1 MDIDNEDNIRQPDEV
16 VREQLLED
24 TRSDYEKDIEEAIY
38 YTFQIYDFHMCEFHK
53 FLIMVAAITA
63 IIEQSKH
70 IKHTLALCSLPIWK
84 VIVIIDFVANVL
96 SQVIIA
102 YKFPT
107 LFMSFM
113 SVKIP
118 LVQAILKDIYST
130 ITE

>member
-1 MDIDNEDNIRQPDEV
+1 MYTNQ
-16 VREQLLED
+16 
-24 TRSDYEKDIEEAIY
+24 IY
-38 YTFQIYDFHMCEFHK
+38 KFLIYTLKIYDFHMCEFHK
-53 FLIMVAAITA
+53 FLIMVAAITT
-63 IIEQSKH
+63 IIEQSKY

-84 VIVIIDFVANVL
+84 VIIIIDFVANVL

-107 LFMSFM
+107 LFISFM

-118 LVQAILKDIYST
+118 LVQAILKDIYSI